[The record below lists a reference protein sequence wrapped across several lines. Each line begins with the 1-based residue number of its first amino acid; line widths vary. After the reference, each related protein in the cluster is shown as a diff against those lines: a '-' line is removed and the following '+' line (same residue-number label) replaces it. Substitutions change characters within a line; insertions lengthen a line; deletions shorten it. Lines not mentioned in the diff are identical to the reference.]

1 MTAPT
6 VTVNSGLERK
16 LGGFATLHEG
26 LDYAARGVTGFNFYS
41 PRGRLETALTYRE
54 LRERALVA
62 ARRLMTFGVERG
74 ARIAV
79 VAETS
84 PEFMEV
90 FFGCQYA
97 GFIPV
102 PIPYSMYIGGG
113 DAYVQRLTGMIENAD
128 AALVVA
134 PQALMKQVGE
144 AVQTAGCGRLVSHD
158 DLGRQPLWQGEL
170 APATQYEDAYIQYS
184 SGSTSQPKGV
194 LISQRAI
201 MANADASLRHGLKL
215 EKDDRGFSWLPL
227 YHDMGLV
234 GFCLGPMLGQLT
246 IDFLATPA
254 FARRPLLW
262 LKIMSENR
270 CTVAYSPSF
279 GYDLVVRRL
288 KSELDELDLSCWRV
302 AGIGGDMVRPDILH
316 SFSQT
321 FGDVGFSSRAF
332 NPSYGMAESTLAV
345 TFSPMED
352 KIIIDRVDRN
362 QAKLFGLAVPADE
375 SEQDG
380 VVTTREFV
388 ACGSVLPGHELVV
401 CNSEGKRLG
410 ERAIGHILI
419 KGPSVMKG
427 YFRNPEAT
435 AAVMRNDG
443 WMDTGDMG
451 YLLDGQIV
459 ITGRSKDL
467 ILHNGRNIW
476 PQDIEWAA
484 EEVAPL
490 RKGDAAA
497 FSVEKDNDEKVV
509 VLVQCRMT
517 DEGKQVSLRREI
529 GAIVQRHA
537 GVECDVVL
545 VPPRSLPFTSSGK
558 LSRVGAREGF
568 LSGDIVEISVARGGG
583 E

>member
-6 VTVNSGLERK
+6 VTVNSGLARR

-41 PRGRLETALTYRE
+41 PRGKLETALTYRE
-54 LRERALVA
+54 LRERALVT
-62 ARRLMTFGVERG
+62 ARRLMAFGIERG
-74 ARIAV
+74 ARVAV

-102 PIPYSMYIGGG
+102 PIPYSMYIGGS
-113 DAYVQRLTGMIENAD
+113 DAYVQRLGGMIENAG

-134 PQALMKQVGE
+134 PQTLMKQVGE
-144 AVQTAGCGRLVSHD
+144 AIKTVDCGRLVSHD
-158 DLGRQPLWQGEL
+158 DLSGQSLWQGEL
-170 APATQYEDAYIQYS
+170 APATQDEDAYIQYS

-194 LISQRAI
+194 LISQKAI
-201 MANADASLRHGLKL
+201 MANADVSLRYGLRL
-215 EKDDRGFSWLPL
+215 EDDDRGFSWLPL

-288 KSELDELDLSCWRV
+288 KKEVAELDLSCWRV

-316 SFSQT
+316 SFSET
-321 FGDVGFSSRAF
+321 FKDVGFKSRAF

-345 TFSPMED
+345 TFSPMQDE
-352 KIIIDRVDRN
+352 IVIDRVDRN
-362 QAKLFGLAVPADE
+362 QAKLFGLAVPAVK

-401 CNSEGKRLG
+401 CNSDGKRLND
-410 ERAIGHILI
+410 RAIGHILI

-427 YFRNPEAT
+427 YYGNPEAT

-451 YLLDGQIV
+451 YLLNGQIV

-497 FSVEKDNDEKVV
+497 FSVEKDNDEKVI

-517 DEGKQVSLRREI
+517 DEDKQVSLRREI

-537 GVECDVVL
+537 GVDCDVVL

-568 LSGDIVEISVARGGG
+568 LSGDIVEISAVRGGG
-583 E
+583 T